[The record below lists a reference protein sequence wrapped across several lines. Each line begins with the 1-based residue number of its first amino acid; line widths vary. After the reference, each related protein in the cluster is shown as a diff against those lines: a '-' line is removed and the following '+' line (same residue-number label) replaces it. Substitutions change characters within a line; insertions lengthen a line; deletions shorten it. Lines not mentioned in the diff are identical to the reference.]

1 MGQNKQINKNS
12 FLQMARLKPAR
23 SEACLV
29 ATLLGLEFVHRLFTS
44 RFQGT
49 QSSVTHKQLHLMGGQ
64 GAGGL

>member
-1 MGQNKQINKNS
+1 
-12 FLQMARLKPAR
+12 MARLKPAR